1 MPVVPR
7 RRLQP
12 PVGNHP
18 GTFQPGQDARRNL
31 QGRPTGARNRSTNLM
46 VEGITQAIIIYG
58 KQYAEQNGLDPE
70 GFDPTSD
77 VGAFTAFML
86 YVIEKD
92 LRGFL
97 SIAKGLIP
105 KDVRL
110 NIQTTQAV
118 ELIPP
123 QQLRSILNERGLH
136 IPETFRLTS
145 TRDSDDDGITEA
157 DIVASIEGPPR

>member
-1 MPVVPR
+1 
-7 RRLQP
+7 
-12 PVGNHP
+12 
-18 GTFQPGQDARRNL
+18 
-31 QGRPTGARNRSTNLM
+31 M

-58 KQYAEQNGLDPE
+58 GQYAQDNGLDPQQ
-70 GFDPTSD
+70 FDPMSD
-77 VGAFTAFML
+77 VAAFTAFML

-110 NIQTTQAV
+110 NIQTTQTV

-145 TRDSDDDGITEA
+145 THASDDDDVTEA
-157 DIVASIEGPPR
+157 DIVASIEGQT